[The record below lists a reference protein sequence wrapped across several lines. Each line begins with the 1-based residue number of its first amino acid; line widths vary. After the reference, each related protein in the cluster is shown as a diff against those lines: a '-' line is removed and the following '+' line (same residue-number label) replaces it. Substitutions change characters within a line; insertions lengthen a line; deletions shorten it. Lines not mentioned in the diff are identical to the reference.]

1 MANTLRA
8 GRITGDPAAGLCERM
23 CIEVKRVFDGC
34 RESVSNQNFT
44 LELNGIPP
52 QAVPPLT
59 FIRAESHGNAVFTL
73 SDEENLANG
82 KTCFSGEVSIPV
94 IVTFADSLG
103 NRYTAT
109 SNVRFF
115 REFALGTPANS
126 IVLYSLEVFVA
137 FLSTIGNFISP
148 AAVSVNACY
157 VLIAK
162 VIVPTDILVPT
173 YGRCVYPDCTD
184 CGENTC
190 NAFLELPL
198 FPD

>member
-59 FIRAESHGNAVFTL
+59 L

-126 IVLYSLEVFVA
+126 IVPYSLEVFVA

-190 NAFLELPL
+190 NAFLGLPL